1 MKLLKNKMNNA
12 KSNDVVK
19 CRHCEAVRNISEQ
32 ACCSKCG
39 GRELWQS
46 KPETQKNALE
56 NIFGKMMS
64 WCGESMVRTFLIIF
78 IGVPLVLALV
88 LKLLGLVMGFEIE
101 FHG

>member
-19 CRHCEAVRNISEQ
+19 CRQCEAVRNVSEQ
-32 ACCSKCG
+32 TYCSQCG

-46 KPETQKNALE
+46 KPESQKSTL
-56 NIFGKMMS
+56 FGKMMS
-64 WCGESMVRTFLIIF
+64 WCGESILRTFLLFF
-78 IGVPLVLALV
+78 IGIPLVLAL
-88 LKLLGLVMGFEIE
+88 LIKLLGLVMGFEIE